1 MRIESAA
8 GIFSPIAEVNRVDW
22 IELGI
27 LSNRRE
33 YTAEGVAGISVVRL
47 STKAVVVGKRIAEVL
62 ERKSISVTV
71 DEPER

>member
-8 GIFSPIAEVNRVDW
+8 GIFSPIAEENRVGW

-47 STKAVVVGKRIAEVL
+47 STKAVVVGKRSAEVL
-62 ERKSISVTV
+62 ERKSISVKV

>member
-1 MRIESAA
+1 MRIESVA
-8 GIFSPIAEVNRVDW
+8 GIFSPIAEENRVGW

-47 STKAVVVGKRIAEVL
+47 STKAVVVGNH
-62 ERKSISVTV
+62 VTV
-71 DEPER
+71 PTTASRWKRTPA